1 MKRKQKKKKSIILR
15 LVILCVCGYFTIT
28 LADLWGELKVKQE
41 EYNQVV
47 IQRDKMVRDIDEL
60 KKLYNSDSKEEVIIK
75 AARERL
81 GYTFPDEQVFIDIS
95 GN

>member
-47 IQRDKMVRDIDEL
+47 AQRHETVRDIDEL

-81 GYTFPDEQVFIDIS
+81 GYTFPDEQVFLDIS